1 MFPRWVQHQFASLQ
15 TREGWKLCKINLQN
29 EYVLST
35 KLFSS
40 LTNRS
45 QTGSKICCCQEKE
58 SDRKYYKF
66 YCFHFKTQYVSFN
79 IYCFFHF
86 SVFHFSNYF
95 VSKFLV
101 KLQTLHWVVN
111 LELSF
116 ILWIEK
122 MLQII
127 VFFKRKSLMGW
138 QQNTFC
144 LQHQAIVEYINGKP
158 FLTSGL
164 AVRKTK
170 EQFLT
175 PNV

>member
-1 MFPRWVQHQFASLQ
+1 M
-15 TREGWKLCKINLQN
+15 
-29 EYVLST
+29 
-35 KLFSS
+35 
-40 LTNRS
+40 
-45 QTGSKICCCQEKE
+45 
-58 SDRKYYKF
+58 
-66 YCFHFKTQYVSFN
+66 FN
-79 IYCFFHF
+79 IYYFFHF
-86 SVFHFSNYF
+86 SEFHFSNYF

-144 LQHQAIVEYINGKP
+144 HQHQAILEYIKVQP
-158 FLTSGL
+158 FLTSDQESPGNRFKLSPFLRVSADSCEGL
-164 AVRKTK
+164 QIFGWFMEIITQTRRN
-170 EQFLT
+170 LT
-175 PNV
+175 QKFWI